1 MMTLLG
7 GRERSAADWSTL
19 LRRAGLAARDGIET
33 EVGFTLI
40 EARPV

>member
-19 LRRAGLAARDGIET
+19 LRRAGLAPGAALET
-33 EVGFTLI
+33 AVGYTLI
-40 EARPV
+40 EARPL